1 MAARPAQSSTLVQ
14 PSNVDSL
21 ISPESGMSYPA
32 IYESCW
38 FILKSQG
45 TILDSLVHK
54 IRTIQLDGD
63 SLECL
68 SYVEFLISGLR
79 VTHYVFLSESV
90 DNTIVSVRRFT
101 AEPQRHAETER
112 ILSTFLQALV
122 AMNNIFRD
130 LGKSSSALGASERIS
145 DSFTPSEVP
154 TGDDAIVCRI
164 CDNPI
169 PADVFEE
176 HTRSCLTLYQSR
188 NTATRVDERMAE
200 LRGEIA
206 RDFLD
211 VPWPGSREKAMSSLF
226 PAVRLSV
233 LFLRALTL
241 DPQISDTFSELSS
254 IYNVLIGF
262 GLREFDRIV
271 ARGAGLVREKMTLS
285 DALYG
290 ATLILRRCGSE
301 VRPTVH
307 SITDFTFVKRISKGA
322 YAIVFLAVKK
332 KTGDLY
338 AIKATSRRMLQQ
350 KNQMQRL
357 LVEKDILLRFQ
368 HPSIVSFYYSMVGQ
382 NNLYLVTE
390 FLPGGDLFS
399 LLQNLGALGEDVA
412 KVYAIQIVHALQFL
426 RENGIIHRDIKP
438 DNILVSAEGALKLAD
453 FGLSYMGVVDRQSGG
468 ELGTALS
475 LVGTPDYVAPE
486 ICLSQPHSFSVDY
499 WSLGAV
505 IYEFIYG
512 TPPFHAEN
520 EMETVRRVV
529 LGHFRF
535 PGDPEVSDMGKD
547 LMTKLLQVEPAR
559 RLGHPSISEIL
570 NHAWFVGVDL
580 SSPPFVPELVSQLDT
595 TYFEHRYR
603 FDADDEA
610 SILMDM
616 QECGAG
622 TDEAGHQF
630 TSAGFSEL
638 GQANHRAAQMRDR
651 RRPGPAIPRLSLRGG
666 VRREGDS
673 DGPFRRIRSTTPH

>member
-1 MAARPAQSSTLVQ
+1 
-14 PSNVDSL
+14 
-21 ISPESGMSYPA
+21 
-32 IYESCW
+32 
-38 FILKSQG
+38 
-45 TILDSLVHK
+45 
-54 IRTIQLDGD
+54 
-63 SLECL
+63 
-68 SYVEFLISGLR
+68 

-90 DNTIVSVRRFT
+90 NNAIVSVRRFT
-101 AEPQRHAETER
+101 DVPKSHVETER
-112 ILSTFLQALV
+112 VLSTFLQALV

-130 LGKSSSALGASERIS
+130 LGKSSSALGRAS
-145 DSFTPSEVP
+145 DSFTPRDAP
-154 TGDDAIVCRI
+154 PGDDAIICRI

-188 NTATRVDERMAE
+188 STATRVDERLAE

-211 VPWPGSREKAMSSLF
+211 VQWPGPREQAMRSLF

-233 LFLRALTL
+233 LLLRALTL

-254 IYNVLIGF
+254 IHTVLIGF
-262 GLREFDRIV
+262 GSREFERTV
-271 ARGAGLVREKMTLS
+271 ARGAALVREKMMLS

-290 ATLILRRCGSE
+290 AIMILRRCGSE
-301 VRPTVH
+301 VRPTAH
-307 SITDFTFVKRISKGA
+307 SISDFTFVKRISKGA

-357 LVEKDILLRFQ
+357 LVEKDILLRFR

-412 KVYAIQIVHALQFL
+412 RVYAVQIVRALQFL

-438 DNILVSAEGALKLAD
+438 DNILVAADGTLKLAD

-512 TPPFHAEN
+512 TPPFHAEDEN
-520 EMETVRRVV
+520 ETVRRVV
-529 LGHFRF
+529 PGHFRF
-535 PGDPEVSDMGKD
+535 PRDPDVSATGKD
-547 LMTKLLQVEPAR
+547 LLTKLLQVEPTR
-559 RLGHPSISEIL
+559 RLGHASIGEIL
-570 NHAWFVGVDL
+570 SHPWFAGAE
-580 SSPPFVPELVSQLDT
+580 SSAPPFVPELASQLDT
-595 TYFEHRYR
+595 AYFEHRYR

-610 SILMDM
+610 SILMDL

-622 TDEAGHQF
+622 PEEATHQF
-630 TSAGFSEL
+630 TSADIGEL
-638 GQANHRAAQMRDR
+638 GQTNHRAALMRDGSGANR
-651 RRPGPAIPRLSLRGG
+651 AIPRLPIRQAFRP
-666 VRREGDS
+666 VVIRRDR
-673 DGPFRRIRSTTPH
+673 DTDAPFRRIRSTTPH